1 PTAIFLSLTPLI
13 GVTATLIWILTG
25 NFHIQTLIFGFVLMV
40 VAGMSITGGYH
51 RLFSH
56 RTYDASPF
64 VRALYVVFGS
74 AAFEGSVIEWSLDHR
89 VHHQQIDKDADPYSV
104 KDGFWH
110 AHILWMF
117 TERTRNLD
125 PKAAGDLWSD
135 PLLRWQHKHFIVFAS
150 FMSFVFPMLVA
161 GILWGDWIGGLFVAG
176 CMRLVLNHHA
186 TFAINSVCHVFGK
199 QTYSDRHSARDN
211 WFTSLYTYGEGYH
224 NYHHEFALDYRNGIR
239 WYDFDPTKW
248 MIFGLSTVKLA
259 SGLKQVSPEEIM
271 RRKAAMQERL
281 LAEKLK
287 GQPEFVVAAGNQML
301 VAAKSQLTHAS
312 EQLSKLRQ
320 QYAALKREKTAQYLA
335 YKHER
340 QSHLEDR
347 YNAVQIQLKEM
358 QVQMRAAQRD
368 FKRSVALW
376 QSTNR
381 GLTKLV
387 GA

>member
-1 PTAIFLSLTPLI
+1 MPTVVTPKKSLSLKHINWPTAIFLSLTPLI

-40 VAGMSITGGYH
+40 AAGMSITGGYH

-56 RTYDASPF
+56 RTYDASPV

-117 TERTRNLD
+117 TKRTRNLD
-125 PKAAGDLWSD
+125 PKAASDLWSD

-312 EQLSKLRQ
+312 EQLAKLRQ

-340 QSHLEDR
+340 QSHLE
-347 YNAVQIQLKEM
+347 
-358 QVQMRAAQRD
+358 
-368 FKRSVALW
+368 
-376 QSTNR
+376 
-381 GLTKLV
+381 
-387 GA
+387 